1 MPTVE
6 LKDKEY
12 VLKSARDL
20 GVKFIRLW
28 FTDILGSLKN
38 VAITIEELEEAL
50 EEGVGFDGSSVEGF
64 TRSEESDMIALPDPN
79 TFAILPWRP
88 KENAV
93 ARMFCDIVKP
103 GGEPFEGDPRYILK
117 RNLESAAQLGYTF
130 YVGPELE
137 HFYFKSSEDPTPL
150 DVGGYFDL
158 TPLDLATD
166 LRRETILA
174 MEELGV
180 GVEFSH
186 HEVAPSQHEI
196 DFRYA
201 DALTTADNV
210 MTYRLVIK
218 EIALKQGVYA
228 TFMPKPLSREN
239 GSGMHVNI
247 SLFKGER
254 NAFFDPKDKEGLS
267 ETGRWF
273 LAGMLKHVREFTIV
287 TNQWVNS
294 YKRLT
299 PGYEAP
305 VYVTWALTNRA
316 DLIRIPRTKPGKE
329 EACRLELRSPDP
341 ACNPYLAF
349 SCILAAGL
357 AGIKEKEPLPPA
369 AETNVASLTQ
379 EERRRRGIQA
389 LPRSLGEAIELAQD
403 SKLLRGCL
411 GDHIFTSFLQNKRI
425 EWERYCAAV
434 TDFELKAYLPL
445 L

>member
-1 MPTVE
+1 
-6 LKDKEY
+6 
-12 VLKSARDL
+12 
-20 GVKFIRLW
+20 
-28 FTDILGSLKN
+28 
-38 VAITIEELEEAL
+38 
-50 EEGVGFDGSSVEGF
+50 
-64 TRSEESDMIALPDPN
+64 
-79 TFAILPWRP
+79 
-88 KENAV
+88 
-93 ARMFCDIVKP
+93 
-103 GGEPFEGDPRYILK
+103 
-117 RNLESAAQLGYTF
+117 
-130 YVGPELE
+130 
-137 HFYFKSSEDPTPL
+137 
-150 DVGGYFDL
+150 
-158 TPLDLATD
+158 
-166 LRRETILA
+166 
-174 MEELGV
+174 
-180 GVEFSH
+180 VEFSH